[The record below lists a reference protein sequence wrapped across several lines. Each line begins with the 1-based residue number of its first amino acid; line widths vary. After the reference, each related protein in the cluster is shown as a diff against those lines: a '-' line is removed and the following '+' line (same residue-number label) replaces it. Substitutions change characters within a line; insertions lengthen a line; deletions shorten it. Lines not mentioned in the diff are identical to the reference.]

1 MLSPNPRSSA
11 FVPAHRQRPQRSAL
25 VLSASL
31 FLAAAAFAGS
41 AHAGAAEDCA
51 RAASEARARDDA
63 AVTVYVDS
71 SWGRRRSGAARALSD
86 CHRAFAAHRY
96 RLVDI
101 ELFTENSDVEGFFAS
116 YVE

>member
-1 MLSPNPRSSA
+1 MDSPLPVQSRCRHVRLPAPLLGAILLIA
-11 FVPAHRQRPQRSAL
+11 F
-25 VLSASL
+25 
-31 FLAAAAFAGS
+31 AAFAGS
-41 AHAGAAEDCA
+41 AHAGAAEDCT
-51 RAASEARARDDA
+51 RAASEARARGDA

-71 SWGRRRSGAARALSD
+71 SWGRRRGGAARALTD
-86 CHRAFAAHRY
+86 CHRSFAAQRY